1 MGWLPGGGS
10 VVRSSTTFASIA
22 QEFLG
27 RDAIGALL
35 VKFSRLVYVSTIYG
49 LIATLGGCSS
59 LPSSGPTSA
68 EVVANENS
76 SGIIDGYIVVDIDGR
91 VVSVLNKRVKP
102 TLAGMFKSSKRPPNF
117 RIGVGDAVTVT
128 IWEAATGGLYST
140 ASLEKGS
147 PGSRTATLPDQEV
160 AQDGTIQIPYA
171 GRIKISGLK
180 TSDAEALIVKELRG
194 KAIEPQA
201 VVSITKNRN
210 NTVTVTG
217 EVTNGMLAP
226 VSAKG
231 DRILDVIARA
241 GGIKAPAHETFVRL
255 TRGDETANVPFNS
268 ILADARENVYV
279 RADDVLTLVREP
291 QKFTAFGSTGR
302 NELIPFD
309 AAGMTLEEAVARAG
323 GLLDFRA
330 DSTGVFLLRFEPA
343 ALVGELLP
351 ERRNEIR
358 TPAVPVVY
366 RLNLRNANSY
376 FMARAFRMRDKDIL
390 YVANAPLTEVQKV
403 LSLIG
408 SVTAPAIAG
417 AAVYSGAR

>member
-1 MGWLPGGGS
+1 
-10 VVRSSTTFASIA
+10 
-22 QEFLG
+22 
-27 RDAIGALL
+27 
-35 VKFSRLVYVSTIYG
+35 
-49 LIATLGGCSS
+49 
-59 LPSSGPTSA
+59 
-68 EVVANENS
+68 
-76 SGIIDGYIVVDIDGR
+76 
-91 VVSVLNKRVKP
+91 
-102 TLAGMFKSSKRPPNF
+102 
-117 RIGVGDAVTVT
+117 
-128 IWEAATGGLYST
+128 
-140 ASLEKGS
+140 
-147 PGSRTATLPDQEV
+147 
-160 AQDGTIQIPYA
+160 
-171 GRIKISGLK
+171 
-180 TSDAEALIVKELRG
+180 
-194 KAIEPQA
+194 
-201 VVSITKNRN
+201 
-210 NTVTVTG
+210 
-217 EVTNGMLAP
+217 
-226 VSAKG
+226 
-231 DRILDVIARA
+231 
-241 GGIKAPAHETFVRL
+241 VRL